1 MDNTQLEV
9 NGWKIYFHPLFAD
22 QITFLKDQLQALS
35 IKNPNTYKTTKVAKR
50 LAAIYKLITFDIPA
64 HPNAEQFRQGG
75 TLGQNQKHWFRAKFF
90 QQYRL
95 FYRFDSKS
103 KIIVYVWVND
113 EMCLRAYDSKTDAY
127 RVFQGMLERGDPP
140 DNFEVL
146 VQQSGGLNI
155 VIDEVD

>member
-22 QITFLKDQLQALS
+22 QITLLKEQLQALT

-50 LAAIYKLITFDIPA
+50 LAAIYKLITLDIPA

-90 QQYRL
+90 
-95 FYRFDSKS
+95 
-103 KIIVYVWVND
+103 
-113 EMCLRAYDSKTDAY
+113 
-127 RVFQGMLERGDPP
+127 
-140 DNFEVL
+140 
-146 VQQSGGLNI
+146 
-155 VIDEVD
+155 